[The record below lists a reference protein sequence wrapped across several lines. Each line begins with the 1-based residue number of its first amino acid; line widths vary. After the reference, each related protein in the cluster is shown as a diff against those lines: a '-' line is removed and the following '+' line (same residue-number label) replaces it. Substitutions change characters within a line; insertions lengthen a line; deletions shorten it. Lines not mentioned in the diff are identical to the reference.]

1 MIADVGSNEKDGV
14 FFCFFFFVIEIKA
27 RCRESLVFRKPQLK
41 HIDKLKKCL

>member
-1 MIADVGSNEKDGV
+1 MIADVGSNEKDGR
-14 FFCFFFFVIEIKA
+14 FFFFVFERKA